1 MNPFQVVKD
10 FEHALCNYTGA
21 PYAVTTSSCTMALLL
36 ACKYLNVGEISIPR
50 RTYVSVPQSIIHAG
64 GRVVFDERYWSGDYY
79 LLPYP
84 IVDSARR
91 FTSGMYKPGDYT
103 CVSFHESKILG
114 HDQGGAIL
122 HADPIADEWFRRAR
136 FDGRRGG
143 VAPKDDH
150 FDMIGYHC
158 YMSPGIAAELLRKLT
173 HFYDEMGEPI
183 HHEDMPNDDY
193 PDLSQFPVFGRRA
206 DQPDNGNQGNQQRML
221 DGTVAAGSPTRSPA
235 SKINPN
241 RHTEERFVNL

>member
-1 MNPFQVVKD
+1 MTVVSPFRVVRD
-10 FEHALCNYTGA
+10 FEHALSDYTGA
-21 PYAVTTSSCTMALLL
+21 PYVVTISSCTMALLL
-36 ACKYLNVGEISIPR
+36 ACKYLNVGEVSIPR

-91 FTSGMYKPGDYT
+91 FTSGMYQPGDYT

-136 FDGRRGG
+136 FDGRREG
-143 VAPKDDH
+143 VAPKDDQ
-150 FDMIGYHC
+150 FDILGFHC
-158 YMSPGIAAELLRKLT
+158 YMSPGVAAELLRKLA
-173 HFYDEMGEPI
+173 HLPL
-183 HHEDMPNDDY
+183 HNKDMPNDDY
-193 PDLSQFPVFGRRA
+193 PDLSQFPVFGRRV
-206 DQPDNGNQGNQQRML
+206 DQPDNGDQSNQQCVL
-221 DGTVAAGSPTRSPA
+221 DGAVTTGGQTRSPG
-235 SKINPN
+235 SEVDPG